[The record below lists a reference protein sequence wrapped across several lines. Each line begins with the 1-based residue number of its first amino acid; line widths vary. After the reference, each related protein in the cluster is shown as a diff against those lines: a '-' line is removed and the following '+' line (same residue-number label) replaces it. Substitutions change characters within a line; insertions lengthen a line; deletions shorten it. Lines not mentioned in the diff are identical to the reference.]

1 MWLVAC
7 LASTAGVPDM
17 SFWNS
22 FLMLEY
28 GIIAVMFRMDN
39 PNATLSKLLG

>member
-1 MWLVAC
+1 MS
-7 LASTAGVPDM
+7 STAGVPDM

-39 PNATLSKLLG
+39 PNGMSSRLLG

>member
-7 LASTAGVPDM
+7 LASTAGVLDM
-17 SFWNS
+17 SLWNS
-22 FLMLEY
+22 FLMLDY

-39 PNATLSKLLG
+39 PNVTSSKLLG